1 MLLKTTGLTV
11 IDLPILHPFS
21 LPVYIPHLVAE
32 SLFYILSVLRI
43 VSWQREGGAAK
54 RSRFTRYTC
63 LVKVIICVMIVW
75 VLGPQESLVTPGDAV
90 ASFISVPDSYT
101 ADRLEL
107 LVKHPKHKADSGSPI
122 LWRYTPLRRSSCISR
137 WTWTYTYAFFVACI
151 LVAAGV
157 LGKEYQM
164 IKNDEM

>member
-1 MLLKTTGLTV
+1 MGSHAQDSGDCYVGVSNPLLLTV
-11 IDLPILHPFS
+11 TL
-21 LPVYIPHLVAE
+21 A
-32 SLFYILSVLRI
+32 
-43 VSWQREGGAAK
+43 
-54 RSRFTRYTC
+54 C

-75 VLGPQESLVTPGDAV
+75 VIGPQESLVTPGDAV

-101 ADRLEL
+101 TDRMDL
-107 LVKHPKHKADSGSPI
+107 LVKHSKHKADSGSPI

-151 LVAAGV
+151 LAAAGV
-157 LGKEYQM
+157 LGKEYEM